1 MFHLHDGS
9 CTRIK
14 WKRTIVTAFSICR
27 KDRRTY
33 QTNHCGIEITQE
45 FVIILIMIIFE
56 KIKNTGRPCRKETDS
71 LQEAAI
77 IRIVI
82 IT

>member
-1 MFHLHDGS
+1 
-9 CTRIK
+9 
-14 WKRTIVTAFSICR
+14 
-27 KDRRTY
+27 
-33 QTNHCGIEITQE
+33 
-45 FVIILIMIIFE
+45 MIIFE